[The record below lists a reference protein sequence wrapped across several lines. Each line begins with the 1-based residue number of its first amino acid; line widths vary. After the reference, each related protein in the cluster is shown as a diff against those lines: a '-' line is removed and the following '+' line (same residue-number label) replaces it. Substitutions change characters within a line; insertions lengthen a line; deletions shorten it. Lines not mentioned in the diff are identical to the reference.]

1 MIDGSDVVSDWP
13 LLNALLNTASGATW
27 VSFHHGGGVG
37 MGYSQHAG
45 MVIVADGTDDAA
57 RRLERVLWNDPGTG
71 VMRHADAGYEIAVE
85 CAREQGLDLPM
96 VDDCSPAKAG
106 ARREA
111 IKEEKAGPRPPPGN
125 KKVPM
130 QKLNPESIDLP
141 SLRRL
146 WQGEAARLDDA
157 SMRRVTEAAASVE
170 RIVASGETVYGV
182 NTGFGLLA
190 NTRIPDERLAE
201 LQTNLILS
209 HSAGLGDP
217 LPRQV
222 TRLMIV
228 LKLLGL
234 GRGYSG
240 VRPLVI
246 EALQALLDR
255 DSNPVIPAQGS
266 VGASGDLA
274 PLAHLIA
281 ALMGYGSIDVA
292 GTVMPAGAALQQLGM
307 EPLQLGPKE
316 GLALINGT
324 QASTAIALDAL
335 FNGERVFAAA
345 IASGALSVDAL
356 KGSVKP
362 FDPRISELRGQPG
375 QIRVAAAIRELL
387 DGSEIVASH
396 ARCGRVQ
403 DPYSFRC
410 QPQVMGAALDLM
422 ENAARTLT
430 IEAGAVTDN
439 PIVFPDED
447 TAISGGNFHAQP
459 VAFAADTIAMAL
471 CEVGSLS
478 ERRTAVLIDPK
489 MSGLPPFLTDDPGVN
504 SGLMI
509 QQVTAA
515 ALVSE
520 SKSIA
525 FPASVDS
532 IPTSAGQEDH
542 VSMAPI
548 AARKASQI
556 ARNSAGVVAIELIAG
571 AQGVDLHAPLTTSPK
586 LQSVHRQVRDITP
599 RLTSDRYWADEMAA
613 LQASV
618 LAGEIG
624 AEVIALS

>member
-1 MIDGSDVVSDWP
+1 M
-13 LLNALLNTASGATW
+13 L
-27 VSFHHGGGVG
+27 
-37 MGYSQHAG
+37 
-45 MVIVADGTDDAA
+45 
-57 RRLERVLWNDPGTG
+57 
-71 VMRHADAGYEIAVE
+71 
-85 CAREQGLDLPM
+85 
-96 VDDCSPAKAG
+96 
-106 ARREA
+106 
-111 IKEEKAGPRPPPGN
+111 
-125 KKVPM
+125 
-130 QKLNPESIDLP
+130 KLNPEKV
-141 SLRRL
+141 SLTQLREL
-146 WQGEAARLDDA
+146 WSGVEAQLDDA
-157 SMRRVTEAAASVE
+157 SMRRVTQAAASVE
-170 RIVASGETVYGV
+170 RIVASGDTVYGV

-190 NTRIPDERLAE
+190 NTRIPDARLAE

-217 LPRQV
+217 LPRHV

-234 GRGYSG
+234 GRGHSG

-246 EALQALLDR
+246 GALQALLDR
-255 DSNPVIPAQGS
+255 DAIPVIPSQGS

-281 ALMGYGSIDVA
+281 ALMGYGKIDVS
-292 GTVMPAGAALQQLGM
+292 GNGMSAGAALEELGM

-335 FNGERVFAAA
+335 FSGERVFAAA

-356 KGSVKP
+356 KGSAKP

-375 QIRVAAAIRELL
+375 QIRVAAAIRDLL
-387 DGSEIVASH
+387 DGSEIVESH

-410 QPQVMGAALDLM
+410 QPQVMGAALDLL

-471 CEVGSLS
+471 CEVGSIS

-489 MSGLPPFLTDDPGVN
+489 MSGLPPFLTDDPGVS

-509 QQVTAA
+509 HQVTAA

-525 FPASVDS
+525 YPASIDS

-548 AARKASQI
+548 AARKACQI
-556 ARNSAGVVAIELIAG
+556 VRNTAGVVAIELLAA

-586 LQSVHRQVRDITP
+586 LQSIHRQVRDITP
-599 RLTSDRYWADEMAA
+599 RFASDRYWADEMAA
-613 LQASV
+613 LQSTV

-624 AEVIALS
+624 AGLIALS